1 MLVGSYNGLLVFFSL
16 IVAIL
21 ASYTALDMAGR
32 VATAQGRSSRW
43 WLAGGACAMGTG
55 VWSMHFV
62 GMLAFSLPIPLG
74 FDPAITLL
82 SYVIAVLSSAFAL
95 WVVCQ
100 KSLPW
105 PRLALASL
113 VMGLGIAGMHYTG
126 MAAMRMSPPIH
137 YVPSLFMLSIVIA
150 FLASG
155 AALWI
160 AFNLRLN
167 LPQVRLRRVI
177 AATVMGLA
185 IAGMHYTGMFAAQF
199 PQGSICG
206 AASGALNTGWIAL
219 AIIIMTLTVMTLAL
233 IVSVL
238 DYRLEMRTK
247 EFNLNLRIAATA
259 FDSQESLMITDAN
272 GVILRVNQAFAESTG
287 YSPEEVVGQT
297 PRLFKS
303 GLHEPEF
310 YRTMWD
316 SIYHTGTWQGE
327 IWDKRKTGEIYPKL
341 LTISAVK
348 GDDGAITHYVGSH
361 IDITERKRI
370 EHALERHTRLYATLS
385 QCNKAIVHCTGADE
399 LFQQICLSAVQSG
412 GMKMAWIGKADPES
426 RKIIPVAQA
435 GTGTEYLNEIEV
447 SMDAATPSGRGPAGN
462 SLRAGQPFWCQDFQN
477 DPCTLPWRDQGVQY
491 GLGACA
497 SLPLYRNQQAFGVLV
512 VYASEAQA
520 FDELTRNMLVEMAS
534 DIGFALD
541 NFDRESRRKAA
552 ENALIDNEMRLRL
565 TTEMTNIAIWE
576 YDVARDQM
584 TRSANH
590 DQLYGMAWQG
600 VWHSATFLNATH
612 PDDRERARNIIYSA
626 LAPGGEDAYAFDFR
640 VIRPDNSVRWLWVKG
655 LITQR
660 DAFGNGLVIR
670 GVLLDVSERVLARE
684 ALRESQKH
692 LDLALQS
699 AGMGVWSFDMIT
711 NTRHYEDQTCRLL
724 GIDPST
730 FTGTPN
736 EFFRIVHPDDLDM
749 LKNTL
754 ARAIEQNIPY
764 DLEYR
769 VVWPDG
775 SIHYISSRARID
787 RGDDNQAL
795 RLMGVLWDVS
805 ERKHAEEAFRESQ
818 VRLDLAIRSASM
830 SVWSL
835 DIATNKRF
843 FDDQYCYLLGIDPAT
858 FNGTEAEFFQAVHV
872 DDREMVKSNL
882 TQTITQNVP
891 YESEFR
897 GIWPDGSVHYIATR
911 GRLVCNDHGQPLR
924 INGIAFDVSEW
935 REAQNQIHNLA
946 FYDPLTG
953 LPNRRLLIDR
963 LQHAVA
969 TCDRNIR
976 TGALLFIDLDNF
988 KTINDTLGHALGDQL
1003 LKQAAERLTC
1013 CVRAEDTVAR
1023 IGGDEFVVMLE
1034 DLSENESEAASQT
1047 ESIAVKI
1054 LAKLSRPYQIASHE
1068 YRSTCSIGIALF
1080 NDRVQG
1086 SDDLLKQS
1094 DIAMYQAKKAGR
1106 NTLRFFDAQMQKIVT
1121 SRAILEGELRKA
1133 LELKQFQLYYQIQ
1146 VDSFMQPIGAEAL
1159 IRWMHPER
1167 GLVSPL
1173 EFIPIA
1179 EETGLIV
1186 PIGQWVLETA
1196 CAQLMAWEQEEQT
1209 RQLVLAVNV
1218 SAREFLQNDFVT
1230 RVQDAI
1236 QNNGINPMQLKL
1248 ELTES
1253 LLLEDIEDAIA
1264 IMNALND
1271 TGVQFSLD
1279 DFGTGYSSLQYLKR
1293 LPLDQI
1299 KIDQSFVR
1307 DLAFDS
1313 GDRAI
1318 VRTIIAMATS
1328 LNLNVIAEGVE
1339 TEEQLQF
1346 LLNKGCT
1353 HYQGYLFGKPVPI
1366 EQFKL
1371 ETNRV

>member
-1 MLVGSYNGLLVFFSL
+1 MLVGSYNSLLVFFSL
-16 IVAIL
+16 TVAIL

-32 VATAQGRSSRW
+32 VATAQGSSSRW

-55 VWSMHFV
+55 IWSMHFV

-82 SYVIAVLSSAFAL
+82 SFVIAILSSAFAL

-100 KSLPW
+100 KTLPW
-105 PRLALASL
+105 PRLGLASL

-126 MAAMRMSPPIH
+126 MAAMQMAPAIQYDPP
-137 YVPSLFMLSIVIA
+137 LFVLSIVIA
-150 FLASG
+150 FIASG

-167 LPQVRLRRVI
+167 LPQVRLRRAVAAVI
-177 AATVMGLA
+177 MGIA
-185 IAGMHYTGMFAAQF
+185 IAGMHYTGMIAAQF

-206 AASGALNTGWIAL
+206 AANGALHTGLIAL

-233 IVSVL
+233 LVSVL
-238 DYRLEMRTK
+238 DFRLEMRTK
-247 EFNLNLRIAATA
+247 EFDVNLRIAATA

-272 GVILRVNQAFAESTG
+272 GVILRVNQAFMESTG
-287 YSPEEVVGQT
+287 YTTDEVVGQT

-303 GLHEPEF
+303 GLHEDDF
-310 YRTMWD
+310 YRAMWE
-316 SIYHTGTWQGE
+316 SVYHKGTWQGE
-327 IWDKRKTGEIYPKL
+327 VWDKRKNGEIYPKL

-348 GDDGAITHYVGSH
+348 GGDGAITHFVSSH
-361 IDITERKRI
+361 IDITERKKI
-370 EHALERHTRLYATLS
+370 EKALERHTQLYATLS
-385 QCNKAIVHCTGADE
+385 QCNKAIVHCASE
-399 LFQQICLSAVQSG
+399 EALFQQICLAAIHSG
-412 GMKMAWIGKADPES
+412 GMKMAWIGIIDPTS
-426 RKIIPVAQA
+426 NKIMPVAQA
-435 GTGTEYLNEIEV
+435 GSGTEFLNDIEI
-447 SMDAATPSGRGPAGN
+447 STDAEAPTGRGPVGI
-462 SLRAGQPFWCQDFQN
+462 SLREKQPFWCQDYQN
-477 DPCTLPWRDQGVQY
+477 DPVTQPWHERGLQY
-491 GLGACA
+491 GWGGCA
-497 SLPLYRNQQAFGVLV
+497 SLPLYRSNQTIGALV
-512 VYASEAQA
+512 VYTSEANA
-520 FDELTRNMLVEMAS
+520 FDELARNLLVEMAS
-534 DIGFALD
+534 EIGFALD
-541 NFDRESRRKAA
+541 VFERETRRKQT
-552 ENALIDNEMRLRL
+552 ETALIDNEMRLRL
-565 TTEMTNIAIWE
+565 ATEMSNIAIWE
-576 YDVARDQM
+576 YDVATDQM

-590 DQLYGMAWQG
+590 DQLYGMAWQN

-612 PDDRERARNIIYSA
+612 PDDQERARDTIHSA
-626 LAPGGEDAYAFDFR
+626 LAPGGADSYAFDFR
-640 VIRPDNSVRWLWVKG
+640 VIRPDHSVRWLWVNGVIAKRDPAGSG
-655 LITQR
+655 L
-660 DAFGNGLVIR
+660 LIR
-670 GVLLDVSERVLARE
+670 GILFDVTERVHARE

-699 AGMGVWSFDMIT
+699 AGMGVWSLDLGE
-711 NTRHYEDQTCRLL
+711 NTRHYEDQTCHLL
-724 GIDPST
+724 GIDPNT
-730 FTGTPN
+730 FSGTSE
-736 EFFRIVHPDDLDM
+736 EFFRVVHPDDMEM

-754 ARAIEQNIPY
+754 ARSIAKNLPY
-764 DLEYR
+764 DVEYR

-775 SIHYISSRARID
+775 SIHHISSRARID
-787 RGDDNQAL
+787 HGDDDQP
-795 RLMGVLWDVS
+795 RRIIGVLWDIT

-835 DIATNKRF
+835 DIVTNMRY
-843 FDDQYCYLLGIDPAT
+843 FDDQYCQLLGIDPET
-858 FNGTEAEFFQAVHV
+858 FTGTEGEFFRAVHA
-872 DDREMVKSNL
+872 DDREMVKTNL
-882 TQTITQNVP
+882 FQTILQSAP
-891 YESEFR
+891 YESEYR
-897 GIWPDGSVHYIATR
+897 VVWPDGSIHYIASR
-911 GRLVCNDHGQPLR
+911 GRLVCNDQGQPLR

-969 TCDRNIR
+969 SSERKVR
-976 TGALLFIDLDNF
+976 AGAVLFIDLDNF

-1003 LKQAAERLTC
+1003 LKQAAERLTS
-1013 CVRAEDTVAR
+1013 CVRGEDTVAR

-1034 DLSENESEAASQT
+1034 DLSENESEAATQT

-1054 LAKLSRPYQIASHE
+1054 LAKLSQPYQIASHE
-1068 YRSTCSIGIALF
+1068 YRSTCSIGITLF
-1080 NDRVQG
+1080 NDRLQG
-1086 SDDLLKQS
+1086 TDELLKQS

-1106 NTLRFFDAQMQKIVT
+1106 NTLRFFDTQMQNIV
-1121 SRAILEGELRKA
+1121 SARAILENELRKA
-1133 LELKQFQLYYQIQ
+1133 LERNQFQLYYQIQ

-1159 IRWMHPER
+1159 IRWVHPER

-1173 EFIPIA
+1173 EFIPLA
-1179 EETGLIV
+1179 EETGLIL

-1196 CAQLMAWEQEEQT
+1196 CAQLKAWQQDGQAST
-1209 RQLVLAVNV
+1209 FVLAVNV
-1218 SAREFLQNDFVT
+1218 SAREFRQADFVA
-1230 RVQDAI
+1230 RVQAAI
-1236 QNNGINPMQLKL
+1236 QNNGVNPRLLKL

-1253 LLLEDIEDAIA
+1253 LLLEDIEDTVA

-1271 TGVQFSLD
+1271 IGVQFSLD

-1307 DLAFDS
+1307 DLPIDS

-1366 EQFKL
+1366 EQFGDFSSPG
-1371 ETNRV
+1371 